1 MEKVTSLFSRHKK
14 IETDEVLI
22 EELEELLVLAKEG
35 KIKEIVMLS
44 DILDEADDE
53 STGYIRTF
61 IKSRNY
67 IRSIGL
73 IELLKTKF

>member
-1 MEKVTSLFSRHKK
+1 MEKVTSLFSHHKK

-61 IKSRNY
+61 IKSRSY